1 MGPEGERGSGNFEQL
16 SCEISQNLWPARS
29 EMDVVLY
36 TDSSPP
42 RTVNSW
48 LDGHYGALPKEGLD
62 GLRQTGGLVD
72 LEPQS
77 MPQAV
82 PEGLAVAMVLNVAA
96 SQTIGILTLHPRTHG
111 PGSDGI
117 GMLHDVID
125 LALLRSRPTE
135 HDGSGDVRAVALV
148 LRAEIHEQQIPPL
161 DHARRCPRVRKRSAR
176 PGRHDGSKRKILA

>member
-16 SCEISQNLWPARS
+16 SREISQNLWPARS

-48 LDGHYGALPKEGLD
+48 LYGHYGALPKEGLD
-62 GLRQTGGLVD
+62 GLCQTGGLVD

-82 PEGLAVAMVLNVAA
+82 PEGVAVAMVLNVAA
-96 SQTIGILTLHPRTHG
+96 SQTIGILALHASADRLGGHRIG
-111 PGSDGI
+111 VLDDVVDGS
-117 GMLHDVID
+117 L
-125 LALLRSRPTE
+125 LARRAANHHRSR
-135 HDGSGDVRAVALV
+135 DIGAV
-148 LRAEIHEQQIPPL
+148 
-161 DHARRCPRVRKRSAR
+161 
-176 PGRHDGSKRKILA
+176 